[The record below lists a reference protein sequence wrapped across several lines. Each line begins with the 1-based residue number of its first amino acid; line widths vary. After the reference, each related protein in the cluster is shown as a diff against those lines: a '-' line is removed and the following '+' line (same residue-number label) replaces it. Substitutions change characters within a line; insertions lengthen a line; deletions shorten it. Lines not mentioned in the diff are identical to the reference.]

1 MSARHCTSKLTK
13 IEKLDVIQ
21 AHIATNISYNII
33 NYPYFMLECMIAFD
47 IYSLTNRD

>member
-13 IEKLDVIQ
+13 IEKLDVTQ
-21 AHIATNISYNII
+21 AHITMDITYNII

-47 IYSLTNRD
+47 IFSITNRD